1 MELWS
6 TNGSSRRSSV
16 TYRFDAA
23 LSIMYPRHSAPVVSA
38 VLAVVT
44 VLFVPLGVTVIK
56 TSDSVT
62 QYSVRYDTKNRYVYR
77 VGNASDFPHKFHFKN
92 DTFSTGARASEKIV
106 VKKTMSS
113 PVYIQYRLVGFYQN
127 FRRYQASRDY
137 AQFTGDV
144 ESVSTACEPFRHP
157 GENTGNAQK
166 GIYLPCGSI
175 AWSLFNDTIS
185 LYKLHNPPKGETADE
200 NTTLHELVCNGTAFD
215 EKGESTSENN
225 SCRKRGI
232 AMPSEVSFFSKFSP
246 AEDMAIWRAGG
257 NPSAEDPFQQEGY
270 YYGEAGHRIPSVT
283 DEDFI
288 VWSSLAY
295 TSDFKKMY
303 RVITTDLTPGEYVI
317 DVVENFDVTSFGGE
331 KHVIISTRGW
341 LGEQNYPLGISFL
354 VVGCVSFVLS
364 LSVFVLQFFRHADAY
379 AVGVCR
385 E

>member
-1 MELWS
+1 
-6 TNGSSRRSSV
+6 
-16 TYRFDAA
+16 
-23 LSIMYPRHSAPVVSA
+23 
-38 VLAVVT
+38 
-44 VLFVPLGVTVIK
+44 
-56 TSDSVT
+56 
-62 QYSVRYDTKNRYVYR
+62 
-77 VGNASDFPHKFHFKN
+77 
-92 DTFSTGARASEKIV
+92 
-106 VKKTMSS
+106 
-113 PVYIQYRLVGFYQN
+113 
-127 FRRYQASRDY
+127 DY
-137 AQFTGDV
+137 AQFTSDV

-157 GENTGNAQK
+157 GENSGNAQK
-166 GIYLPCGSI
+166 GIYLPCGSV

-185 LYKLHNPPKGETADE
+185 LYKLHNPLKAESADE
-200 NTTLHELVCNGTAFD
+200 NTILHELVCNGTAFD

-246 AEDMAIWRAGG
+246 AEDTGVWRAGG
-257 NPSAEDPFQQEGY
+257 NPSAEDPFQREGY

-295 TSDFKKMY
+295 TGDFKKMY

-379 AVGVCR
+379 AVSVCR